1 MFTLYTLFDA
11 VGRQYLLDRL
21 TNSLTI
27 YFCSPHC
34 AAATRP
40 ACSVDNFLGSCVF
53 SVSPPLLGSYSIYVR
68 THTYTAAPS
77 FVVLASC
84 RSGWVAWDVRFFR
97 CCCFPR
103 LVSPT
108 TQPPGS
114 AGTHS
119 TPTEAVSFLNSYDTP
134 CLQAAGTITFDT
146 VADVSGPLTAAGRGG
161 ARPLR
166 LAVGSL
172 SFFPDSRNPLLPIL
186 SGLKGMPADAG
197 HAVAWHCTSRLLV
210 GHLLWS
216 STRVR
221 S

>member
-97 CCCFPR
+97 CCCFTDHTTPGER
-103 LVSPT
+103 GDTQHTDGGCVFSEFLRHALSP
-108 TQPPGS
+108 GCR
-114 AGTHS
+114 
-119 TPTEAVSFLNSYDTP
+119 YDH
-134 CLQAAGTITFDT
+134 
-146 VADVSGPLTAAGRGG
+146 VRHGR
-161 ARPLR
+161 RC
-166 LAVGSL
+166 VGSTHC
-172 SFFPDSRNPLLPIL
+172 RR
-186 SGLKGMPADAG
+186 SGGRPPASPG
-197 HAVAWHCTSRLLV
+197 
-210 GHLLWS
+210 GG
-216 STRVR
+216 
-221 S
+221 